1 MDNGG
6 SKIFEGLN
14 EQQKKAV
21 ECIDGPVMI
30 IAGAGSGKT
39 RVLTN
44 RIAYMVESGIAP
56 ESILAL
62 TFTKKAAGEMMERI
76 RAMIGRQARR
86 IYMGT
91 FHSVF
96 IKFLREYYE
105 QIGYPQAFTI
115 YDTNDSRSAIKA
127 CVKELGLDDKVYKP
141 AEVHSRISMAKNNL
155 ITPAAYANNSQIV
168 QSDFA
173 ARKGRICDIYSLY
186 AKRCKA
192 SGVMDFDDILLNMN
206 ILLRDFP
213 EALEALSDR
222 FRYILVD
229 EYQDTNYAQ
238 YLIINKL
245 SREHRNICVV
255 GDDSQ
260 SIYAFR
266 GARVENILNFKNDYP
281 ECSVFRLERNYRS
294 TQNIVNAANSLIEKN
309 KERIEKKCFSSGEQG
324 EKIKVIK
331 AFTDQEEAMLIV
343 SSIVARKAADDA
355 SYKDFAVLYRTNAQ
369 SRTIEE
375 ALRRRN
381 VPYRIYSGHS
391 FYDREEVKNVL
402 AYFKLVV
409 NPSDDE
415 SLKRIINV
423 PARGIG
429 PASMSM
435 LSAAASTAGTSLW
448 NTIISG
454 NLASYGLKPA
464 AIRRIEDFVNLTSA
478 FIASAPTADA
488 ASLARSL
495 VLACGIYSMYKE
507 DKSMEGQARLENI
520 DELLNGVDS
529 FVEEESN
536 TRSELYQIEHDG
548 QVPEVPPAVILS
560 DYLENVS
567 LISNADTGDDDEA
580 SKDSVT
586 LMTVHSAKGLE
597 FPYVYIAGLEENLF
611 PSSCGGFAS
620 EREIEE
626 ERRLCYV
633 ALTRAEK
640 CVTLSYASSRMKYG
654 QHISN
659 PPSRFIREIDPAY
672 ISNPGVPTAS
682 RTVSSASGR
691 SLRNIPGR
699 SASESGS
706 GGRTEA
712 FVPDP
717 VSALSAGQRVEHSR
731 FGYGDIVS
739 LDGSGGDAK
748 AVVRFDHFGE
758 KTLLL
763 KFAKLRIVR

>member
-155 ITPAAYANNSQIV
+155 ITPAAYANNPQIV

-448 NTIISG
+448 NTIISD

-731 FGYGDIVS
+731 FGYGAIVS